1 MRLWAGAGR
10 RCPER
15 TSAIHPDYLDDSD
28 THGESEVNSADRSL
42 SLSRGFRALKVW
54 MTVQTFGL
62 AACRQAIERNLAP
75 AQLAEG
81 PVGDHPSLSLLA
93 PVSLGVVRFRREL
106 PGRSEAE
113 VEQFGLGLIEELER
127 VGRALVSSTRLA
139 GRYSVGLCVLNPTS
153 GEDDVHRVIEHFATG
168 LPASAKR
175 PLGPVTDPRV
185 RVAGTPGPRDRF
197 PCLNGSPRHVLAG
210 LGDRV
215 APVTTGPGEEIVRRF
230 DGDHDFYLVE
240 DGSFVVV
247 LDGRVIG
254 VLAPGEHFGELAARD
269 WGVGYG
275 YVRLATVRGVGPGR
289 LLRLTADDF
298 VWLCNESPGFR
309 SAMAESTVE
318 RLGTR

>member
-1 MRLWAGAGR
+1 
-10 RCPER
+10 
-15 TSAIHPDYLDDSD
+15 
-28 THGESEVNSADRSL
+28 
-42 SLSRGFRALKVW
+42 
-54 MTVQTFGL
+54 
-62 AACRQAIERNLAP
+62 
-75 AQLAEG
+75 
-81 PVGDHPSLSLLA
+81 
-93 PVSLGVVRFRREL
+93 VSLGVVRFRREL

-197 PCLNGSPRHVLAG
+197 PCPNGSPRH
-210 LGDRV
+210 
-215 APVTTGPGEEIVRRF
+215 
-230 DGDHDFYLVE
+230 
-240 DGSFVVV
+240 
-247 LDGRVIG
+247 
-254 VLAPGEHFGELAARD
+254 